1 MHVHFCVN
9 INNLTKKWYEG
20 PNANALKMSLYVSYQ
35 KPKKLSA
42 LNTLSLSLSY
52 IITQLSHTKTSQVM
66 WGLKR
71 KGCEQSTSQIHG
83 QLN

>member
-42 LNTLSLSLSY
+42 VNTLSL
-52 IITQLSHTKTSQVM
+52 
-66 WGLKR
+66 
-71 KGCEQSTSQIHG
+71 IHYNTIVTYQNFSG
-83 QLN
+83 NVGTEKERV